1 MQNEK
6 AQGLKDGLV
15 KLIEA
20 LATDTDEARQ
30 STLFTSYLRACGL
43 FHNYSWHNCAL
54 IWSQKGHSRRD
65 SHDRGKRQRLC
76 QRKG

>member
-20 LATDTDEARQ
+20 LAVRGE
-30 STLFTSYLRACGL
+30 SL
-43 FHNYSWHNCAL
+43 
-54 IWSQKGHSRRD
+54 D
-65 SHDRGKRQRLC
+65 SHSQ
-76 QRKG
+76 

>member
-20 LATDTDEARQ
+20 LATDTDEAPVGTVYFVP
-30 STLFTSYLRACGL
+30 SGG
-43 FHNYSWHNCAL
+43 WHVPQL
-54 IWSQKGHSRRD
+54 
-65 SHDRGKRQRLC
+65 
-76 QRKG
+76 